1 MKRLL
6 AAFAATGLALAAP
19 PAHADPTVAQCVDS
33 FENAQ
38 RAQKNGHLV
47 FAKKLF
53 QECLVP
59 ACPKAV
65 RDDCTQG
72 QASVDRGIATVT
84 VVVRDA
90 AGADVPSTIK
100 VDGNPL
106 VTKAGLAAPIDPGPH
121 QFQYTVGEQSRTASI
136 TINEGEK
143 SRLIVLPA
151 TGGAP
156 TSGAAPTSSSPPGE
170 TTSEGS
176 PSILGPAL
184 LGGAGALLLLAAGGA
199 YLMARGEAS
208 ERDDQAA
215 IYADTSKLQAERT
228 AAAQSSNSHSE
239 AADNDT
245 RLAIILG
252 ASGLAL
258 LGGAAAWYF
267 LTRPNAKLPALSQLS
282 PVIRF

>member
-6 AAFAATGLALAAP
+6 AALAATGLALAAP

-47 FAKKLF
+47 FARKLF

-100 VDGNPL
+100 VDGNPF
-106 VTKAGLAAPIDPGPH
+106 VAKAGLAAPIDPGPH

-156 TSGAAPTSSSPPGE
+156 TSGAAPASSSPPGE

-184 LGGAGALLLLAAGGA
+184 LGGAGALLVLAGVGL
-199 YLMARGEAS
+199 YFMGKGEAS
-208 ERDDQAA
+208 DRDDQIGRAQDLTLSQTERSAA
-215 IYADTSKLQAERT
+215 ENSA
-228 AAAQSSNSHSE
+228 NSHNE
-239 AADNDT
+239 AANNDE

-252 ASGLAL
+252 ASGVVL

-267 LTRPNAKLPALSQLS
+267 LTRPNAKLPTLSQLS